1 MFLCGGPTGDNGTTG
16 KKLVMDAYGPGVP
29 IGGGA
34 WSGKDLYKP
43 DRAGGMVARRLAL
56 QCVQAGLGQRVTVR
70 LEYRPNS
77 SAPESVSVWAD
88 GRAVPLPT
96 GLQAAL
102 AAAGPI
108 VTSTRAA
115 ARAMHAQ
122 LRERDYAPF
131 VTGELARWGHPAAPG
146 AWWEPYAGVV
156 QGGGWRCVVA

>member
-1 MFLCGGPTGDNGTTG
+1 M
-16 KKLVMDAYGPGVP
+16 
-29 IGGGA
+29 
-34 WSGKDLYKP
+34 
-43 DRAGGMVARRLAL
+43 
-56 QCVQAGLGQRVTVR
+56 
-70 LEYRPNS
+70 
-77 SAPESVSVWAD
+77 WAD